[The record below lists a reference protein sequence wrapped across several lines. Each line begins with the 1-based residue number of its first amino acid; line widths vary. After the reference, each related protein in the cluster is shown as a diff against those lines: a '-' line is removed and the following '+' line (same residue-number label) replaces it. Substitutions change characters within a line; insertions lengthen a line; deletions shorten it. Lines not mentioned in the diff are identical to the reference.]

1 MKHMQKPVRNN
12 HRSFRA
18 FIGGL
23 CVALTASPLMAEGFF
38 PYMDPTAVQMG
49 KDLYE
54 ENCASCHGAN
64 LEGEPN
70 WRTPDPEGYLPAPPH
85 DATGHTWHHPDKL
98 LFMITK
104 FGTEAMAG
112 PNYKSRMA
120 GFQDTLQDDE
130 IIAILAYIKSTWPK
144 HIIARHDKMNASN

>member
-1 MKHMQKPVRNN
+1 
-12 HRSFRA
+12 
-18 FIGGL
+18 
-23 CVALTASPLMAEGFF
+23 
-38 PYMDPTAVQMG
+38 
-49 KDLYE
+49 
-54 ENCASCHGAN
+54 
-64 LEGEPN
+64 
-70 WRTPDPEGYLPAPPH
+70 
-85 DATGHTWHHPDKL
+85 
-98 LFMITK
+98 MITK